1 MSCKKGFT
9 QRKMRKTFP
18 ILASVFILA
27 SCTNAKKKEQSSNNE
42 EIMKKN
48 LKDIHSTSN
57 YQLVQSTHL
66 ALDLTADFESKKLK
80 GFVTHSIKNNGAD
93 QIIFDTKDLTI
104 EKVVL
109 DDNKETTFKYVK
121 EDEILGQSLAVD
133 INKNSKSVTIYYE
146 TSPESEAV
154 QWLNPQ
160 QTAYKKFPFL
170 FTQGEAILTR
180 SWIPLQDSPGN
191 KITYSA
197 TVRTPKE
204 LTAVMSAKKIDMAT
218 NELGVHYFTMEQPI
232 PSYLIALA
240 IGKLEYQSLGDRSG
254 VYAEPNM
261 IDACVY
267 EFEDIERMISV
278 AEDLYGEYLWEQYD
292 VIVLPPSFPFGGMEN
307 PRLTFATPTI
317 IAGDRS
323 LTSLIAHELAHSWS
337 GNLATNATWNDFWL
351 NEGFTVYIERRITEA
366 LYGREYS
373 EMLALLGYQDLTES
387 VKELPKDE
395 TSLKLS
401 LHGRSPDDGMTDIAY
416 EKGYFFLRM
425 LEENVGRENFDAFLK
440 QYFTDFKFKNLTSE
454 EFVVYLEK
462 NLPESKELNVKE
474 WIYEPGIPENCPKV
488 NANNFEK
495 VEKALTYSPSSF
507 GNEQGLNPE
516 KWTTHEWLHYIR
528 NIDVEEWKKKGYFKE
543 ADQAFK
549 FTTSQNSEIAAA
561 WYVKSIEAG
570 YKEVYPEVEKFLIRV
585 GRRKFLTPLYKAL
598 LKAGEKDFA
607 NAIYQKARPNYHFVS
622 TNTMD
627 ELLGY
632 HNS

>member
-1 MSCKKGFT
+1 
-9 QRKMRKTFP
+9 MRTTLSV
-18 ILASVFILA
+18 LASIFILA
-27 SCTNAKKKEQSSNNE
+27 GCTNAKKKEQSSNNE
-42 EIMKKN
+42 EIMKDA
-48 LKDIHSTSN
+48 LKDIHSASN
-57 YQLVQSTHL
+57 YQLVQSMHIT
-66 ALDLTADFESKKLK
+66 LDLTADFETKKLK
-80 GFVTHSIKNNGAD
+80 GFVTHTIKNNGAD

-104 EKVVL
+104 EKIVL
-109 DDNKETTFKYVK
+109 DDKGETKYEFVK

-133 INKNSKSVTIYYE
+133 IKKETKSVTIYYE

-197 TVRTPKE
+197 TIRTPEE

-218 NELGVHYFTMEQPI
+218 EELGVHYFTMEQPI

-267 EFEDIERMISV
+267 EFQDIERMISV

-337 GNLATNATWNDFWL
+337 GNLTTNATWNDFWL
-351 NEGFTVYIERRITEA
+351 NEGFTVYIERRITEE
-366 LYGREYS
+366 LYGRDYS
-373 EMLALLGYQDLTES
+373 EMLALLGHQDLEHS
-387 VKELPKDE
+387 IDELPADE

-401 LHGRSPDDGMTDIAY
+401 LKGRSPDDGMTDIAY

-425 LEENVGRENFDAFLK
+425 LEENVGRERFDDFLK
-440 QYFTDFKFKNLTSE
+440 QYFKDFKFKNLTTE
-454 EFVVYLEK
+454 EFIVYLEK
-462 NLPESKELNVKE
+462 ELPEAKELNVKE
-474 WIYEPGIPENCPKV
+474 WIYEPGIPDNSPKV
-488 NANNFEK
+488 VATNFEK
-495 VEKALTYSPSSF
+495 VEKALTYSPSTF
-507 GNEQGLNPE
+507 GNEEGLNPE
-516 KWTTHEWLHYIR
+516 KWTTHEWLHYLR
-528 NIDVEEWKKKGYFKE
+528 NIDVEEWKNEGYFKE
-543 ADQAFK
+543 ADAAFH
-549 FTTSQNSEIAAA
+549 FTTSKNSEIAAA
-561 WYVKSIEAG
+561 WYEKSIEAG

-598 LKAGEKDFA
+598 LEADEKEFA
-607 NAIYQKARPNYHFVS
+607 LKIYEQARPNYHFVS

-627 ELLGY
+627 NLLGY
-632 HNS
+632 QNS

>member
-1 MSCKKGFT
+1 
-9 QRKMRKTFP
+9 MRTTLSV
-18 ILASVFILA
+18 LASIFILA
-27 SCTNAKKKEQSSNNE
+27 GCTNAKKKEQSSNNE
-42 EIMKKN
+42 EIMKDA
-48 LKDIHSTSN
+48 LKDIHSASN
-57 YQLVQSTHL
+57 YQLVQSMHIT
-66 ALDLTADFESKKLK
+66 LDLTADFETKKLK
-80 GFVTHSIKNNGAD
+80 GFVTHTIKNNGAD

-104 EKVVL
+104 EKIVL
-109 DDNKETTFKYVK
+109 DDKGETKYEFVK

-133 INKNSKSVTIYYE
+133 IKKETKSVTIYYE

-197 TVRTPKE
+197 TIRTPEE

-218 NELGVHYFTMEQPI
+218 EELGVHYFTMEQPI

-267 EFEDIERMISV
+267 EFQDIERMISV

-337 GNLATNATWNDFWL
+337 GNLTTNATWNDFWL
-351 NEGFTVYIERRITEA
+351 NEGFTVYIERRITEE
-366 LYGREYS
+366 LYGRDYS
-373 EMLALLGYQDLTES
+373 EMLALLGHQDLEHS
-387 VKELPKDE
+387 IDELPADE

-401 LHGRSPDDGMTDIAY
+401 LKGRSPDDGMTDIAY

-425 LEENVGRENFDAFLK
+425 LEENVGRERFDDFLK
-440 QYFTDFKFKNLTSE
+440 QYFKDFKFKNLTTE
-454 EFVVYLEK
+454 EFIVYLEK
-462 NLPESKELNVKE
+462 ELPEAKELNVKE
-474 WIYEPGIPENCPKV
+474 WIYEPGIPDNSPKV
-488 NANNFEK
+488 VATNFEK
-495 VEKALTYSPSSF
+495 VEKALTYSPSTF
-507 GNEQGLNPE
+507 GNEEGLNPE

-528 NIDVEEWKKKGYFKE
+528 NIDVEEWKNEGYFKE
-543 ADQAFK
+543 ADAAFH
-549 FTTSQNSEIAAA
+549 FTTSKNSEIAAA
-561 WYVKSIEAG
+561 WYEKSIEAG

-598 LKAGEKDFA
+598 LEADEKEFA
-607 NAIYQKARPNYHFVS
+607 LKIYEQARPNYHFVS

-627 ELLGY
+627 NLLGY
-632 HNS
+632 QNS